1 MGLAKEWY
9 CFVIMAQDDRIQKDI
24 GEIKKEKEKEK
35 ECRYGHLTRMNLI
48 TKNHS

>member
-24 GEIKKEKEKEK
+24 GEIMKERRKKEKNVD
-35 ECRYGHLTRMNLI
+35 TDI
-48 TKNHS
+48 

>member
-24 GEIKKEKEKEK
+24 REMKKEKEKES
-35 ECRYGHLTRMNLI
+35 RYGHLSRMNLI
-48 TKNHS
+48 TKDHS